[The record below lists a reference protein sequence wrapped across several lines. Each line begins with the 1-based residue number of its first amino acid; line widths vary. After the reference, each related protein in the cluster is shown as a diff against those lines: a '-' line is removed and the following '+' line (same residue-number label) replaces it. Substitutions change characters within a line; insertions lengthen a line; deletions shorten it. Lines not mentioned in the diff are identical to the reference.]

1 MSTRVSTFKKDC
13 EQIELNL
20 HDILSVDVQRQVVRV
35 EPYVNMG
42 QITDH
47 LNRIGWTLALTI
59 EMEDLTVGGL
69 LMGMGLEN
77 NSHRYGLFHEICS
90 AYEIVTANGELVR
103 ATANQNYDLFRALPG
118 SHGTLGLLVAAEL
131 AIVRCKPWVR
141 VDYIPCHSKDELE
154 TRLFDLTHD
163 AESSPDFVEATVY
176 SREQSVIF
184 TADYCEAPTWLQ
196 WWNVNRF
203 NLWYKPW
210 FYKHVESHLTCGR
223 RTEFVPTRHW
233 FHRHTRSIFWE
244 LEDLVPFG
252 NRWWYRWTWA
262 ALGPP
267 KVSLLK
273 AFWTPEVRHDLIYK
287 HVVQDIL
294 VPFEHLKKTI
304 DMFDETF
311 EICKQTHL
319 PLLQSLLTSF

>member
-20 HDILSVDVQRQVVRV
+20 NDILTVDTDLRTVRV

-47 LNRIGWTLALTI
+47 LNRIGWTLALTV

-69 LMGMGLEN
+69 LMGIGLEN

-90 AYEIVTANGELVR
+90 AYEIVTADGELVR
-103 ATANQNYDLFRALPG
+103 ATANQNYDLFRALPA
-118 SHGTLGLLVAAEL
+118 SHGTIGLLVAAEL
-131 AIVRCKPWVR
+131 AIVPCRPWVR
-141 VDYIPCHSKDELE
+141 VDYIPCYSQDELQ

-163 AESSPDFVEATVY
+163 LAHGPDFVEATVY
-176 SREQSVIF
+176 SRERSVIF
-184 TADYCEAPTWLQ
+184 AADFCDPPTWWQ
-196 WWNVNRF
+196 WLTSANSL
-203 NLWYKPW
+203 NLWYKAW
-210 FYKHVESHLTCGR
+210 FYKHVESHLEWGR
-223 RTEFVPTRHW
+223 RTEYVPTRHW

-244 LEDLVPFG
+244 LEDLIPFG

-273 AFWTPEVRHDLIYK
+273 AFWTPEVRYDLLYR
-287 HVVQDIL
+287 HAVQDIL
-294 VPFEHLKKTI
+294 VPFEFLHKTI
-304 DMFDETF
+304 DKFDEF
-311 EICKQTHL
+311 FGICK
-319 PLLQSLLTSF
+319 F